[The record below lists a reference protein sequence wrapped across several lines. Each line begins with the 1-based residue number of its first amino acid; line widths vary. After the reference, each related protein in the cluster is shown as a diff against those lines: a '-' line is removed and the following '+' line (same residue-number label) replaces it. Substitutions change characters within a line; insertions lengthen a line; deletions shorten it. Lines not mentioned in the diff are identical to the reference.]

1 MNKTILAAV
10 ALAALPL
17 TAHAQNLNGFYI
29 GARGGASWL
38 LNSNINVNGVATVT
52 GFGTGA
58 LSGSHSASFD
68 TGWALGGFA
77 GYDFV
82 GPRVEI
88 ETLYRDNQ
96 GSQGGL
102 LPIAG
107 VGTLNSRGV
116 AEVRQTSVMANVYYD
131 FFAREAFT
139 PYVGAG
145 AGIAFINSHIGSLT
159 NSSDTEFAYQAI
171 VGVGYKV
178 MPNLRLN
185 LDARYYGTLNPTF
198 SNSYNPSG
206 FTVPVSGYVSGSYPN
221 NNFAVLA
228 SVSYSFGP
236 ASQR

>member
-1 MNKTILAAV
+1 MKKTILAVIALV
-10 ALAALPL
+10 ATPLA
-17 TAHAQNLNGFYI
+17 AHAQNLNGFYV

-38 LNSNINVNGVATVT
+38 LNSNISVNGGATVS
-52 GFGTGA
+52 GFGTGQ
-58 LSGSHSASFD
+58 LSGTHNASFN

-96 GSQGGL
+96 GSQGGI

-107 VGTLNSRGV
+107 VGFLRSQGV

-131 FFAREAFT
+131 FFAREVFT

-145 AGIAFINSHIGSLT
+145 VGIAFINSHFGALT

-221 NNFAVLA
+221 NNFALLA

-236 ASQR
+236 APQR